1 MKFCVACQGVFV
13 ASQVDQ
19 ACREQECPGAE
30 QNALLGFDFRQNY
43 FRLNISACSECTMG
57 GHLVL
62 FPKNIAGDEGRGAK
76 QYKLSHK
83 LNCMVVS
90 CESKQ

>member
-1 MKFCVACQGVFV
+1 
-13 ASQVDQ
+13 
-19 ACREQECPGAE
+19 
-30 QNALLGFDFRQNY
+30 
-43 FRLNISACSECTMG
+43 MG